1 MPCYGSTLGSHFAKS
16 LLELTHLFRD
26 HGISCIPHFLGNE
39 SLVTRARNSIANA
52 FLDSD
57 CTHLLFLDVDLE
69 FDPKDILRMLA
80 YSVQKNMELIGLPY
94 SKKGIKWDTVV
105 EAVQKGVPAEELEN
119 VTAPVA
125 ANFDMVNNSEFE
137 VSKPVE
143 VIHVATGLMLI
154 SRSVFNKL
162 ADAHPEWKYQLMKD
176 EIHQLVRTTA
186 YAFFRNGIDENTGTY
201 LSEDYAFCNDW
212 RALGGKTWLCPW
224 AKTSHMGTY
233 FYKCDIPTLGKWDL
247 TLRKS

>member
-1 MPCYGSTLGSHFAKS
+1 MPCYGNSLGSHFAKS
-16 LLELTHLFRD
+16 LLELTHMLRD
-26 HGISCIPHFLGNE
+26 HGIPCLPHFLGNE

-69 FDPKDILRMLA
+69 FNPDDILRMLS
-80 YSVQKNMELIGLPY
+80 YSVHRNMELIGLPY
-94 SKKGIKWDTVV
+94 SKKAINWDVV
-105 EAVQKGVPAEELEN
+105 ADAVQNGVPANELEN

-125 ANFDMVNNSEFE
+125 ANFNPLVADFDVNQ
-137 VSKPVE
+137 PVE
-143 VIHVATGLMLI
+143 VLHVATGLMLI
-154 SRSVFNKL
+154 HRNVFLKL

-176 EIHQLVRTTA
+176 EQRNLIRTTA
-186 YAFFRNGIDENTGTY
+186 YAFFRNGIDEHTGTY

-212 RALGGKTWLCPW
+212 RDLGGKAWLCPW

-233 FYKCDIPTLGKWDL
+233 FYKCDIAAIGKWKL
-247 TLRKS
+247 ALKKS